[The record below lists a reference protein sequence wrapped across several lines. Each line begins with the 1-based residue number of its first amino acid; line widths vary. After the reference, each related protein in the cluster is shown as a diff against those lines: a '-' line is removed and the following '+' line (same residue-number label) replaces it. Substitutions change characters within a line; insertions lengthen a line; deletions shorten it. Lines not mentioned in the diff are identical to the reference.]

1 MFKILICYKERNFTQ
16 TKSRKTRNMII
27 RIKKVSVYQVQLD
40 PGAQMRD
47 WELYLLL
54 SSNSSYH
61 CAGFTL

>member
-1 MFKILICYKERNFTQ
+1 MFKILICYKGRNFIQ
-16 TKSRKTRNMII
+16 TKSCKTRNMII

-40 PGAQMRD
+40 PGAQMMD

-54 SSNSSYH
+54 SSHSSYH